1 MKEWSVR
8 VGEADRSE
16 RFLREV
22 NDNIERAAERLGVN
36 GDSWRF
42 RCECGRAGCRDTV
55 EMTLDD
61 YGEVSAHGLLLADG
75 HRRIGEPLAADQG
88 GVRSASTVSKSSL

>member
-1 MKEWSVR
+1 M
-8 VGEADRSE
+8 GEADRSE
-16 RFLREV
+16 QFLREV
-22 NDNIERAAERLGVN
+22 NENIERAADRLGVN

-42 RCECGRAGCRDTV
+42 LCECGRAGCREIV
-55 EMTLDD
+55 EMTLAE

-75 HRRIGEPLAADQG
+75 HRPLGKPLAADQG